1 MVRRVKRPES
11 RKAGWEMRV
20 RIPPP
25 ERSLRTASRRSSS
38 PRPITTTRRMPAG
51 LHGCRG
57 FDSRSAQ
64 AGSSVGRAQMSS
76 TSGRHERLN
85 PANAAQGLHLA
96 TMSLRGPSFAF
107 LVAGTTDTAG
117 ECRRDYIGKG
127 RKAERFESAPEQSG
141 CPASSRRQHRNFSRR
156 MPAGLQVRAPAERQE
171 VGGSTPPPG
180 NWIAQGKCLATPRRR
195 HHDERR
201 RSR

>member
-1 MVRRVKRPES
+1 
-11 RKAGWEMRV
+11 
-20 RIPPP
+20 
-25 ERSLRTASRRSSS
+25 
-38 PRPITTTRRMPAG
+38 
-51 LHGCRG
+51 
-57 FDSRSAQ
+57 
-64 AGSSVGRAQMSS
+64 VGRAQNVLHP
-76 TSGRHERLN
+76 GRHERLN

-127 RKAERFESAPEQSG
+127 RKAERFDSAPEQSG
-141 CPASSRRQHRNFSRR
+141 CPASPRRQHPNFSQR
-156 MPAGLQVRAPAERQE
+156 MPVGLQDRAPAARQE

-180 NWIAQGKCLATPRRR
+180 NWIAQAKCLATPRRR
-195 HHDERR
+195 HHGERR